1 MNLNLSINN
10 IPNLSEIERKHRQ
23 QSLDNF
29 LVSGFPNKKLE
40 DWKFTDFNQIISAQF
55 SELSNKIEE
64 NKEIVKKISLANHF
78 KHNYIILVNGKIN
91 KINLDFEEK
100 DKILIKNYQNE
111 YKEKFEIKNSLNVLN
126 EALFTNGYYLE
137 VAENYKVKKP
147 LIIYSYIASNSK
159 NNIFNTRNFV
169 KLNKNSN
176 LELIEFTNI
185 NVEDSFVKNENEV
198 TYLE

>member
-29 LVSGFPNKKLE
+29 LFSGFPNKKLE

-64 NKEIVKKISLANHF
+64 NKEIEKKISLANHF

-100 DKILIKNYQNE
+100 DKILIKNYENE

-137 VAENYKVKKP
+137 VVENYKVKKP
-147 LIIYSYIASNSK
+147 LIIYSHIASNSK

-176 LELIEFTNI
+176 LELIEI
-185 NVEDSFVKNENEV
+185 GRASCRERV
-198 TYLE
+198 